1 MEVVMERHSIFQYL
15 YILYASVFAANI
27 ANIFIDSETLNYI
40 IGCFAIL
47 LLAISFFGASKLFVI
62 LSASFLVIGTL
73 LYSSTGES
81 VLAIP
86 GILTSNIALLTLL
99 AMLPWM
105 NSVVR
110 SGRFDRSLNT
120 LMKVNVSD
128 LGKLYMRSSITTLT
142 LTSFLN
148 LSAAS
153 ISQDVLKTNLANED
167 KKLRDSFISSSTL
180 RGYSIALL
188 WSPLE
193 ILLAMSIFLTGVSYV
208 SVLPWLLLIAVIAF
222 AIDSIWG
229 RIRYRKYAYNSPESV
244 GDQLVKVNVEGLAG
258 KVIHLASA
266 LVLFLALVIGLGTL
280 FEIDFI
286 LTVTLLIFP
295 FTLVWSFIM
304 KRSRSFWT
312 IGWNN
317 WKMKTNTMQ
326 NFIILFISL
335 SFFSYSISNA
345 SFLEVIQKPILYVS
359 EYPILVFFVI
369 QLIFIGLSMFGV
381 HPLGTFGILGS
392 LIVLLLEVYNP
403 LSLAIVLVT
412 SSIATLTVGTYGL
425 VVTLTAMNTNQS
437 PYRIT
442 INNLAYSLVLGS
454 IGTLVAYFLL

>member
-1 MEVVMERHSIFQYL
+1 MKQHSIFQYL
-15 YILYASVFAANI
+15 YILYASVFAVNI
-27 ANIFIDSETLNYI
+27 ANIFIESETLNYI

-47 LLAISFFGASKLFVI
+47 LLAISFIGASKLFVI
-62 LSASFLVIGTL
+62 LSASFLVIGAL
-73 LYSSTGES
+73 LFSSTGES
-81 VLAIP
+81 ILVIP
-86 GILTSNIALLTLL
+86 SVLTSNMALLTLL

-128 LGKLYMRSSITTLT
+128 LGKLYTRSSITTLT

-153 ISQDVLKTNLANED
+153 ISQDVLKTNLAKED
-167 KKLRDSFISSSTL
+167 KKLRDSFISASTL

-222 AIDSIWG
+222 AIDALWG
-229 RIRYRKYAYNSPESV
+229 RIRYRKYAYNSPQNVEA
-244 GDQLVKVNVEGLAG
+244 GEPVKVNVEGLAG
-258 KVIHLASA
+258 KVFHLACA

-280 FEIDFI
+280 FNIDFI

-304 KRSRSFWT
+304 KRSRSFWV

-317 WKMKTNTMQ
+317 WKVKTNTMQ
-326 NFIILFISL
+326 NFMILFISL

-359 EYPILVFFVI
+359 DYPLIVFFVI
-369 QLIFIGLSMFGV
+369 QLIFIGLSMFGI

-403 LSLAIVLVT
+403 LSLAIVLIT

-425 VVTLTAMNTNQS
+425 VVTLTAMNTTQS

-442 INNLAYSLVLGS
+442 LNNLGYSLLLGG

>member
-1 MEVVMERHSIFQYL
+1 MKQHSIFQYL
-15 YILYASVFAANI
+15 YILYASVFAVNI
-27 ANIFIDSETLNYI
+27 ANIFIESETLNYI

-47 LLAISFFGASKLFVI
+47 LLAISFLGASKLFVI
-62 LSASFLVIGTL
+62 LSASFLVIGAL

-86 GILTSNIALLTLL
+86 GILTSNMALLTLL

-128 LGKLYMRSSITTLT
+128 LGKLYIRSSITTLT

-208 SVLPWLLLIAVIAF
+208 SVLPWLLLIAVY
-222 AIDSIWG
+222 SIWNRFDCG
-229 RIRYRKYAYNSPESV
+229 GAFVIVSMLIIVRKMLSEQS
-244 GDQLVKVNVEGLAG
+244 VKVNVEGLAG
-258 KVIHLASA
+258 KIIHLASA
-266 LVLFLALVIGLGTL
+266 LVIFLALVIGLGTL
-280 FEIDFI
+280 FDIDFI

-317 WKMKTNTMQ
+317 WKVKTNTMQ

-345 SFLEVIQKPILYVS
+345 SFLEVIQKPILYVA
-359 EYPILVFFVI
+359 EYPITRLFRYSINLYRSEYVWRSSTRNVRDI
-369 QLIFIGLSMFGV
+369 RKSDCLIIR
-381 HPLGTFGILGS
+381 
-392 LIVLLLEVYNP
+392 
-403 LSLAIVLVT
+403 
-412 SSIATLTVGTYGL
+412 SI
-425 VVTLTAMNTNQS
+425 
-437 PYRIT
+437 
-442 INNLAYSLVLGS
+442 
-454 IGTLVAYFLL
+454 